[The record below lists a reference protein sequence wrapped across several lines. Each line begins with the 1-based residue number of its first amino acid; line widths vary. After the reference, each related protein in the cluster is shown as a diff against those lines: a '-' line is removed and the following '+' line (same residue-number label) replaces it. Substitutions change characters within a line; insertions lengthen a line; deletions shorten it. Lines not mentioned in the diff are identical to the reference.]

1 MTIGRCPAAIQRLY
15 YEDVV
20 GAPEGLKSV
29 LGLRRRQR
37 GAVSVE
43 FVFIL
48 PILLLLIFG
57 IIQYAYYFFQVQQGA
72 FAAREA
78 ARQAA
83 VGTLD
88 CDELVSLV
96 TDRVGIPNPVYV
108 SVIPDENPL
117 EVGDNVR
124 VLVEFQAADF
134 GFPFIPYPNNSA
146 VVEDAETRV
155 ENTDDTITGTYQTC
169 LTQTVP

>member
-1 MTIGRCPAAIQRLY
+1 M
-15 YEDVV
+15 
-20 GAPEGLKSV
+20 
-29 LGLRRRQR
+29 GLRRRQR

-57 IIQYAYYFFQVQQGA
+57 IIQFAYYFFQVQQGA

-83 VGTLD
+83 VGTLACND
-88 CDELVSLV
+88 LITFVV
-96 TDRVGIPNPVYV
+96 DRVGVPTPVEV
-108 SVIPDENPL
+108 SLTPSPATPV
-117 EVGDNVR
+117 VGGTIT

-134 GFPFIPYPNNSA
+134 GFPFIPFPNNAA
-146 VVEDAETRV
+146 VSENADTRV
-155 ENTDDTITGTYQTC
+155 ENITGNSPGYNGC
-169 LTQTVP
+169 KNF

>member
-1 MTIGRCPAAIQRLY
+1 MRLLSPGRGQ
-15 YEDVV
+15 
-20 GAPEGLKSV
+20 
-29 LGLRRRQR
+29 RQR

-57 IIQYAYYFFQVQQGA
+57 IIQFAYYFFQVQQGA

-83 VGTLD
+83 VGTLSCSQLID
-88 CDELVSLV
+88 FVV
-96 TDRVGIPNPVYV
+96 DRVGTPTPVVV
-108 SVIPDENPL
+108 SVTPDTTPID
-117 EVGDNVR
+117 VGDNIT

-134 GFPFIPYPNNSA
+134 GFPFIPYPNDAA

-155 ENTDDTITGTYQTC
+155 ENVTGNTNPGYHSCTGSG
-169 LTQTVP
+169 

>member
-1 MTIGRCPAAIQRLY
+1 MKPVWGTRRAWW
-15 YEDVV
+15 
-20 GAPEGLKSV
+20 
-29 LGLRRRQR
+29 LRRGHD

-43 FVFIL
+43 FVLIL

-57 IIQYAYYFFQVQQGA
+57 IIQFAYYFFQVQQGA

-88 CDELVSLV
+88 CTQLTAFVV
-96 TDRVGIPNPVYV
+96 DRVGIPGPVYV
-108 SVIPDENPL
+108 TLTPTPATPV
-117 EVGDNVR
+117 VGGNIE

-134 GFPFIPYPNNSA
+134 GFPFIPFPNNAA
-146 VVEDAETRV
+146 VSENAETRV
-155 ENTDDTITGTYQTC
+155 ENVTANSPGYNGCDNI
-169 LTQTVP
+169 P